1 VGRKS
6 VYDVSGPQGGGIED
20 ITGGA
25 PRSLSWPAAQM
36 RSRREGWEGER
47 GFFGVAGGS
56 EGFLLGGFLDR
67 ALKGRAL
74 CLRKAVSFGC
84 GREWRSGRW
93 LAVVRVRNV
102 VQERRRPAVR
112 GMAPWGTVVVVG

>member
-1 VGRKS
+1 MLVG
-6 VYDVSGPQGGGIED
+6 P
-20 ITGGA
+20 
-25 PRSLSWPAAQM
+25 
-36 RSRREGWEGER
+36 REGRYRRHHRWRAEVIKLAGSPDAFAEGGLGGER
-47 GFFGVAGGS
+47 SFFGVAGGS

-74 CLRKAVSFGC
+74 WLRKAVSFGC

-93 LAVVRVRNV
+93 LAIVRVRNV

-112 GMAPWGTVVVVG
+112 VMAPRGTVVVGWW